1 MKKLKIE
8 REEDPAV
15 IRVCKRI
22 VASKN
27 NSSELQ

>member
-8 REEDPAV
+8 REQDLAMMGMF
-15 IRVCKRI
+15 KRI

-27 NSSELQ
+27 NGSGLQ